1 MRAVVDEHLKKEI
14 KKALKTG
21 KINLLVIP
29 ELALML
35 SDYVEAMQQMK
46 EIVTA
51 AIQAEGKTIED
62 YNIEVPVV
70 ASDRE
75 SWLVMLKGLQD
86 GQMDIPKSWVDQA
99 AQINKRSPF
108 LDVMVAASM
117 MDHKIR

>member
-86 GQMDIPKSWVDQA
+86 GQMDIPKSC
-99 AQINKRSPF
+99 RSGSP
-108 LDVMVAASM
+108 D
-117 MDHKIR
+117 